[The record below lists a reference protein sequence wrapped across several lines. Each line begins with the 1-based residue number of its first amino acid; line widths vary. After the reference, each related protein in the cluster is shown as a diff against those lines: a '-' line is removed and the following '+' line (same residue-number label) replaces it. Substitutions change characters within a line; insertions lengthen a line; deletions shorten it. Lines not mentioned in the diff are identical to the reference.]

1 MKHEPILVD
10 PRHPTLIRPPAPV
23 PLRLIRKALAALMT
37 WDARWRER
45 RHLEILTDE
54 ALADVGRTRS
64 EIEAEIE
71 KPFWRI

>member
-1 MKHEPILVD
+1 VKHEPEFPAAQPPVHAGTAAPGPL
-10 PRHPTLIRPPAPV
+10 PLIRMA
-23 PLRLIRKALAALMT
+23 IAALLC

-45 RHLEILTDE
+45 RHLETLTDE

-64 EIEAEIE
+64 EIEAEVA